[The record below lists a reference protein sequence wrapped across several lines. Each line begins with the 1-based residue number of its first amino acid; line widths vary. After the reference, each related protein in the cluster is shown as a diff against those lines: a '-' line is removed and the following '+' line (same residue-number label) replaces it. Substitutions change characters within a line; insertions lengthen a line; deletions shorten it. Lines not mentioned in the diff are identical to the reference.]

1 MIHDTL
7 KNWSLYYASG
17 PWRCAFE
24 FLASLSAASE
34 ESGRISLQG
43 DDIYAIIMSYQTG
56 LPDESVLET
65 HDEYIDI
72 QMSLVN
78 SEAIDWFPR
87 QALEVKV
94 AYDHDQDRTFY
105 HRPDLFPVRINNFP
119 GYFTVL
125 YPDDAHMPRM
135 MTAKSPEMVK
145 KVVVKMRRTLLLENN
160 APVQPLPVD

>member
-1 MIHDTL
+1 MVHDAL
-7 KNWSLYYASG
+7 ENWPLYFNSA

-24 FLASLSAASE
+24 FLASLLATSE
-34 ESGRISLQG
+34 DSGRISLQG
-43 DDIYAIIMSYQTG
+43 DDLYAMIMSYQTCS
-56 LPDESVLET
+56 PDESVLET

-87 QALEVKV
+87 HILEVKV
-94 AYDHDQDRTFY
+94 PYDHSLDRTFY
-105 HRPDLFPVRINNFP
+105 HRPDIAPVRINNFP

-125 YPDDAHMPRM
+125 HPDDAHMPKL
-135 MTAKSPEMVK
+135 MTVGKAELVK

-160 APVQPLPVD
+160 AD